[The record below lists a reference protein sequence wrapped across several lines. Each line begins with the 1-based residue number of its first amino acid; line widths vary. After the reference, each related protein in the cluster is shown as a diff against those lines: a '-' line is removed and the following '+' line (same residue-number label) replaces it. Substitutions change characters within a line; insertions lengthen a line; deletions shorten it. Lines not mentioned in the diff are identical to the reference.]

1 MLTLA
6 CGVMTTTVV
15 FMPQTPVVVYAEGE
29 EETSE
34 PVLDTSEQEPEVEE
48 PAPTEEENEEVDA
61 VSQFF
66 ADYFSADKV
75 AMYMSWIAYI
85 ATIIGLVVK
94 LRQLKQTNNFTLK
107 GVSDEVQAKLEIV
120 VGQEVAKQFGEIAP
134 KLISGQEN
142 TNQIMTI
149 FAKILA
155 LSQENTP
162 ESRVAILNLIEQLGT
177 VGQEL
182 VNNAKGAIEESVKL
196 AEQAKKELDE
206 RVDKIIDNYEEP
218 DNYDGTSI

>member
-1 MLTLA
+1 
-6 CGVMTTTVV
+6 
-15 FMPQTPVVVYAEGE
+15 
-29 EETSE
+29 
-34 PVLDTSEQEPEVEE
+34 
-48 PAPTEEENEEVDA
+48 
-61 VSQFF
+61 
-66 ADYFSADKV
+66 
-75 AMYMSWIAYI
+75 MYMSWIAYI